1 MAGCAQRDSVPAKI
15 ELEDSNGTR
24 IPPEQVDISLLGN
37 LPNAE
42 RGALFALSQWCN
54 GKLSSF
60 LQLDLSQT
68 NELVKILDG
77 IPCFFAA
84 NQPEE
89 AIRWSD
95 GNLVGVSEYLPQKTG
110 NRPLPVRQEKTQKDG
125 PTMSDDEKQDAAQ
138 KFQSLQQ
145 DINFLREKTNQ
156 FRNQTFQLISQDQA
170 EKFQVIVTELIRAK
184 GITLLINSSTQQQ
197 ILLHADQSFDIT
209 QEVIDAMNE
218 KED

>member
-1 MAGCAQRDSVPAKI
+1 MQAK
-15 ELEDSNGTR
+15 
-24 IPPEQVDISLLGN
+24 
-37 LPNAE
+37 A
-42 RGALFALSQWCN
+42 
-54 GKLSSF
+54 
-60 LQLDLSQT
+60 
-68 NELVKILDG
+68 NEAREI
-77 IPCFFAA
+77 
-84 NQPEE
+84 
-89 AIRWSD
+89 
-95 GNLVGVSEYLPQKTG
+95 
-110 NRPLPVRQEKTQKDG
+110 QEKTQKDG
-125 PTMSDDEKQDAAQ
+125 PTMSDEEKQDAAQ

>member
-1 MAGCAQRDSVPAKI
+1 MYKRQAREI
-15 ELEDSNGTR
+15 
-24 IPPEQVDISLLGN
+24 
-37 LPNAE
+37 
-42 RGALFALSQWCN
+42 
-54 GKLSSF
+54 
-60 LQLDLSQT
+60 
-68 NELVKILDG
+68 
-77 IPCFFAA
+77 
-84 NQPEE
+84 
-89 AIRWSD
+89 
-95 GNLVGVSEYLPQKTG
+95 
-110 NRPLPVRQEKTQKDG
+110 QEKTQKDG

>member
-1 MAGCAQRDSVPAKI
+1 
-15 ELEDSNGTR
+15 
-24 IPPEQVDISLLGN
+24 
-37 LPNAE
+37 
-42 RGALFALSQWCN
+42 
-54 GKLSSF
+54 
-60 LQLDLSQT
+60 
-68 NELVKILDG
+68 
-77 IPCFFAA
+77 
-84 NQPEE
+84 
-89 AIRWSD
+89 
-95 GNLVGVSEYLPQKTG
+95 
-110 NRPLPVRQEKTQKDG
+110 
-125 PTMSDDEKQDAAQ
+125 MSDDEKQDAAQ

>member
-1 MAGCAQRDSVPAKI
+1 MKFLKTLFIAFITTTAAISLQAADLNVATIDPQAALLSTNFAKKEI
-15 ELEDSNGTR
+15 EELENSDEWKEV
-24 IPPEQVDISLLGN
+24 IE
-37 LPNAE
+37 E
-42 RGALFALSQWCN
+42 
-54 GKLSSF
+54 
-60 LQLDLSQT
+60 LQAKA
-68 NELVKILDG
+68 NEAREI
-77 IPCFFAA
+77 
-84 NQPEE
+84 
-89 AIRWSD
+89 
-95 GNLVGVSEYLPQKTG
+95 
-110 NRPLPVRQEKTQKDG
+110 QEKTQKDG

>member
-1 MAGCAQRDSVPAKI
+1 LQAK
-15 ELEDSNGTR
+15 
-24 IPPEQVDISLLGN
+24 
-37 LPNAE
+37 A
-42 RGALFALSQWCN
+42 
-54 GKLSSF
+54 
-60 LQLDLSQT
+60 
-68 NELVKILDG
+68 NEAREI
-77 IPCFFAA
+77 
-84 NQPEE
+84 
-89 AIRWSD
+89 
-95 GNLVGVSEYLPQKTG
+95 
-110 NRPLPVRQEKTQKDG
+110 QEKTQKDG